1 MPLREDHRRLPCSIG
16 PRIMKTAVRRKEG
29 QNCYTLAIV
38 GNRTS
43 HPALKGCEG
52 MLVVRTRKGGAAR
65 PRCRRRRLLSR
76 SRPLPPLTEDLWS
89 SSFFGIV
96 IRSPEPLHEDHEPLR
111 VLLALLLL
119 RALDHLP
126 HQIPCLPLHFY
137 SVAPLW
143 VVEL

>member
-1 MPLREDHRRLPCSIG
+1 MS
-16 PRIMKTAVRRKEG
+16 A
-29 QNCYTLAIV
+29 
-38 GNRTS
+38 
-43 HPALKGCEG
+43 PAKVAL
-52 MLVVRTRKGGAAR
+52 LDRAAGGVAYF
-65 PRCRRRRLLSR
+65 R
-76 SRPLPPLTEDLWS
+76 SRLLPPLTEDLWS